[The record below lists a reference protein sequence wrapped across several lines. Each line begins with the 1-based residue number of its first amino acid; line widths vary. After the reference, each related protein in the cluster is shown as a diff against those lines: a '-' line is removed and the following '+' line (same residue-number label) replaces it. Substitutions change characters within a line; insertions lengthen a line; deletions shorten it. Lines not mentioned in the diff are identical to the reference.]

1 MKIYYIILGY
11 IVVIVCTYLIT
22 TSIDNVSVNEINTL
36 HNQNDS
42 LYKCLN
48 TSNDKLSKLDSISD
62 TLQQEIQKTKK
73 ELSELQVKSKKLKQ
87 KYDTEN
93 LRISNLS
100 NAAVVSE
107 FTNAFN

>member
-1 MKIYYIILGY
+1 MKPLYIILGY

-22 TSIDNVSVNEINTL
+22 TSINNTSVDEIETL

-48 TSNDKLSKLDSISD
+48 TSNAKLIKLDSISNN
-62 TLQQEIQKTKK
+62 LEQEIQKTKK

-87 KYDTEN
+87 KYDAEN
-93 LRISNLS
+93 TRISNLS